1 MLPGSRDLS
10 SFCASGGRA
19 LLVRHR
25 PDYSRSLELV
35 EPGEAPRIL
44 WQGRQAVMGSACASG
59 GERIWLLLMDGMG
72 QPRLQLLALNRSGK
86 ILQRKQLNGWQLE
99 PGTKMEFDASRNQL
113 LLALKPITARRREIK
128 PIGNVR
134 SEINS
139 IAIARSETKPIS
151 IESITSEG
159 RHTARP
165 ALIDANSLTL
175 RVLDKPIRQAQ
186 WLPAH

>member
-1 MLPGSRDLS
+1 
-10 SFCASGGRA
+10 
-19 LLVRHR
+19 
-25 PDYSRSLELV
+25 
-35 EPGEAPRIL
+35 
-44 WQGRQAVMGSACASG
+44 
-59 GERIWLLLMDGMG
+59 MDGMG

-113 LLALKPITARRREIK
+113 LLALKPIAVR
-128 PIGNVR
+128 R
-134 SEINS
+134 SEIK
-139 IAIARSETKPIS
+139 AISVEP
-151 IESITSEG
+151 ITSEG
-159 RHTARP
+159 RQEARP

>member
-1 MLPGSRDLS
+1 
-10 SFCASGGRA
+10 
-19 LLVRHR
+19 
-25 PDYSRSLELV
+25 
-35 EPGEAPRIL
+35 
-44 WQGRQAVMGSACASG
+44 
-59 GERIWLLLMDGMG
+59 MDGMG
-72 QPRLQLLALNRSGK
+72 QPRLQLLALNRSRK

-113 LLALKPITARRREIK
+113 LLAVKPISIRRSEIK

-134 SEINS
+134 REIK
-139 IAIARSETKPIS
+139 AISV
-151 IESITSEG
+151 ESITSEG